1 MVQHLIFENLCFN
14 KDYQKTVWPFLKRE
28 YFNSNQE
35 KIIFDLFNSYYE
47 KYKQMPS
54 KESLLIDL
62 AAKTGINTAD
72 HDSVKETISSFKE
85 KTNNLQWL
93 IDTTEKFCKSQAIFN
108 ALSESIIIQENFKK
122 DESQRSSKI
131 QDIGAIP
138 DILKNAL
145 QVSFDSS
152 IGMDYFND
160 AESRYQSYIQKVDKI
175 PFQLD
180 ILNKITNGG
189 VERKTLNL
197 VMAGTNV
204 GKSIWLVNMAS
215 QYVQQGYNVLY
226 IQMEMSEKVVG
237 KRIDA
242 NILNVQLEDFE
253 TLTKNTFLDRFSN
266 LQNTKKLGKL
276 FIKEYPTSSAH
287 VGHFRTLLNE
297 LSLKKNFV
305 PDVICVDYLGICA
318 SSRIR
323 SGAENSY
330 ALVKAIS
337 EEIRGL
343 AVEQNCVVWSATQ
356 TNRGSWENSD
366 FGLEAISESTGQAMT
381 ADMILALIETEQLA
395 LQGQQLVKQLKS
407 RYADRNQNSHF
418 ILGVSKSKQKYFEC
432 ETQGQVN
439 SQQNKIEET
448 SAKLEKQVIQSK
460 LQTSQEKRSSMEE
473 IQW

>member
-1 MVQHLIFENLCFN
+1 
-14 KDYQKTVWPFLKRE
+14 
-28 YFNSNQE
+28 
-35 KIIFDLFNSYYE
+35 
-47 KYKQMPS
+47 MPS

-62 AAKTGINTAD
+62 ESKTGINTAD

-145 QVSFDSS
+145 SVSFDSS

-160 AESRYQSYIQKVDKI
+160 AEARYQSYIQKVDKI

-226 IQMEMSEKVVG
+226 I
-237 KRIDA
+237 
-242 NILNVQLEDFE
+242 
-253 TLTKNTFLDRFSN
+253 
-266 LQNTKKLGKL
+266 
-276 FIKEYPTSSAH
+276 
-287 VGHFRTLLNE
+287 
-297 LSLKKNFV
+297 
-305 PDVICVDYLGICA
+305 
-318 SSRIR
+318 
-323 SGAENSY
+323 
-330 ALVKAIS
+330 
-337 EEIRGL
+337 
-343 AVEQNCVVWSATQ
+343 
-356 TNRGSWENSD
+356 
-366 FGLEAISESTGQAMT
+366 
-381 ADMILALIETEQLA
+381 
-395 LQGQQLVKQLKS
+395 
-407 RYADRNQNSHF
+407 
-418 ILGVSKSKQKYFEC
+418 
-432 ETQGQVN
+432 
-439 SQQNKIEET
+439 
-448 SAKLEKQVIQSK
+448 
-460 LQTSQEKRSSMEE
+460 
-473 IQW
+473 